1 MKQPCPFFQTFFRN
15 ALHHK
20 QHTYH
25 IHERRRLAH
34 SHRTMRQS
42 GFTLLEL
49 LIALTL
55 MLVVVVAVQRYVAG
69 VMSDQKHLSAQ
80 QDQTS
85 QMFIVLGNI
94 QNDVAKAGF
103 TPLASETTAEPKL
116 SVQIRACSSKTKGAC
131 QNNTELAIHYWVMGE
146 GVNVHDCLGDIV
158 TNRTGKWAEVE
169 NIYRV
174 KDTGELACSGNGG
187 TSARTEALLNDVVSF
202 NWQLSAKDASSG
214 AQILSVC
221 FTAQL
226 DATQSVVKTG
236 EAKNCVT
243 GETWTPPAGST
254 GFYQTTRMDL
264 WVRPQAIP
272 LAAVPQESA
281 K

>member
-1 MKQPCPFFQTFFRN
+1 MKQPCQLSQYSFCEASHRT
-15 ALHHK
+15 HHVK
-20 QHTYH
+20 DM
-25 IHERRRLAH
+25 RLLVH
-34 SHRTMRQS
+34 SQRTMRQL

-55 MLVVVVAVQRYVAG
+55 MLVIVVAVQRYVAG
-69 VMSDQKHLSAQ
+69 VMSDQEHLSAQ

-103 TPLASETTAEPKL
+103 TPLASETTAESKP
-116 SVQIRACSSKTKGAC
+116 SVQIRACSSKVIGAC
-131 QNNTELAIHYWVMGE
+131 QNNTELVIQYWAMGE
-146 GVNVHDCLGDIV
+146 GANVYDCLGDVV

-174 KDTGELACSGNGG
+174 KDSGELACSGNGG
-187 TSARTEALLNDVVSF
+187 TSARTESLLNDVVSF
-202 NWQLSAKDASSG
+202 SWQLSAKDTNTG
-214 AQILSVC
+214 AQILSLC
-221 FTAQL
+221 FTTQL

-243 GETWTPPAGST
+243 GKTWTPPAGST
-254 GFYQTTRMDL
+254 DFYQTTRMDL
-264 WVRPQAIP
+264 WVRPQTIP